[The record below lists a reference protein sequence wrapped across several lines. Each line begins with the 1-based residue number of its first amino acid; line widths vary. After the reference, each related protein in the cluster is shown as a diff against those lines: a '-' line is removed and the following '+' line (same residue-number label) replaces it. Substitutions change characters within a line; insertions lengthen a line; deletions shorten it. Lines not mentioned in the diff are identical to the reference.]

1 MSGVTLHSIALAS
14 VLALSSAAPQA
25 QEMFRGDAAHRGATA
40 AAAPRAFHRV
50 KWVFPTGARVVS
62 SAVWRDGAVLFGSD
76 DGNVYA
82 VDAATGRQRWMTH
95 TGGPVASTPA
105 LSGERVFAVSYDG
118 RLYALDVHTG
128 EVLWKFATEGE
139 RRFEAKGLHGM
150 QPRTQTFADMYDVYL
165 SSPLVVDGKVVFGSG
180 DGHVYA
186 VDEASGKLAWTFAT
200 GDVVHASPAYADGLV
215 VIGSWNGRLYAL
227 DVRTGTQRW
236 AFQAGVDPLIHNQQ
250 GFQSSAA
257 IAHGLVYVGCRD
269 GHLYAVDL
277 HTGAPRWN
285 VDTEGSWVNSSPAVA
300 QGRVYFATADTAHY
314 QVVDAATGQPVQP
327 VASTQAYV
335 FGSPTVAG
343 DTVLLGVLNGS
354 LQARDRVDGRL
365 LWEFRTEAA
374 KANRDWVLAADGRFN
389 AGLLFPSSW
398 GDVSAE
404 GARRQ
409 ESVGSF
415 FATPLVADGTVFI
428 GSADSNVYAI
438 E

>member
-1 MSGVTLHSIALAS
+1 MNSGSVHSIAVAALLAVWS
-14 VLALSSAAPQA
+14 CATHA
-25 QEMFRGDAAHRGATA
+25 QEMFRGDAAHHGATS

-50 KWVFPTGARVVS
+50 KWVFPTGGRVVS
-62 SAVWRDGAVLFGSD
+62 SAVWRDGTVLFGSD

-82 VDAATGRQRWMTH
+82 VEAASGRQRWMAH

-105 LSGERVFAVSYDG
+105 LSGDRVFAVSRDG
-118 RLYALDVHTG
+118 RLYALDLHTG

-165 SSPLVVDGKVVFGSG
+165 SSPLVVEGKVIFGSG

-186 VDEASGKLAWTFAT
+186 VDAASGKLAWKFAT

-215 VIGSWNGRLYAL
+215 VIGSWDGRLYAL
-227 DVRTGTQRW
+227 DARTGAQRW
-236 AFQAGVDPLIHNQQ
+236 AFQAGVDSVLHNQQ

-257 IAHGLVYVGCRD
+257 IADGVVYVGCRD
-269 GHLYAVDL
+269 GHLYAIDL
-277 HTGAPRWN
+277 RTGAPRWN

-300 QGRVYFATADTAHY
+300 QGRVHFATSDTARY
-314 QVVDAATGQPVQP
+314 QVVDAATGKPAQAVG
-327 VASTQAYV
+327 STQAYV
-335 FGSPTVAG
+335 FGSPTIAG
-343 DTVLLGVLNGS
+343 DTVLLGVLNGT
-354 LQARDRVDGRL
+354 LQARDRLDGRV

-374 KANRDWVLAADGRFN
+374 KANRGWVLSADGRFN

-398 GDVSAE
+398 GDESAE

>member
-1 MSGVTLHSIALAS
+1 MPRSLPSIACAALLALAS
-14 VLALSSAAPQA
+14 SVAGAQA
-25 QEMFRGDAAHRGATA
+25 MFRGDPAHHGVAAG
-40 AAAPRAFHRV
+40 AAPRAFHRV

-62 SAVWRDGAVLFGSD
+62 SAVWHDGAVLFGSD

-105 LSGERVFAVSYDG
+105 VSGGRAFAVSGDG
-118 RLYALDVHTG
+118 RLYALDARSG
-128 EVLWKFATEGE
+128 EVLWKFATGGE

-165 SSPLVVDGKVVFGSG
+165 SSPLVVDGHVVFGSG

-186 VDEASGKLAWTFAT
+186 VDAASGKLAWKFAT

-215 VIGSWNGRLYAL
+215 VIGSWDGRLYAL
-227 DVRTGTQRW
+227 DAATGAQRW
-236 AFQAGVDPLIHNQQ
+236 AFQAGLDPLIHNQQ

-257 IAHGLVYVGCRD
+257 IADGVVYVGCRD

-300 QGRVYFATADTAHY
+300 QGRVIFATSDTARYH
-314 QVVDAATGQPVQP
+314 VVDSATGRPAQPVG
-327 VASTQAYV
+327 STQAYV
-335 FGSPTVAG
+335 FGSPTIAG
-343 DTVLLGVLNGS
+343 DTVLLGVLNGT
-354 LQARDRVDGRL
+354 LQVRDRADGHV
-365 LWEFRTEAA
+365 LWEFRTAAA
-374 KANRDWVLAADGRFN
+374 KPNRDWVLAADGRFN
-389 AGLLFPSSW
+389 AGLLFASSW
-398 GDVSAE
+398 GDASAE

-415 FATPLVADGTVFI
+415 FATPLVAGGTVFI
-428 GSADSNVYAI
+428 GSADSNFYAI

>member
-1 MSGVTLHSIALAS
+1 MKSMAVHSIALA
-14 VLALSSAAPQA
+14 VLLALASSAAPA
-25 QEMFRGDAAHRGATA
+25 QEMFRGDAAHRGTTA

-62 SAVWRDGAVLFGSD
+62 SPVWRDGTVLFGSD

-105 LSGERVFAVSYDG
+105 LSGDRAFAVSYDG
-118 RLYALDVHTG
+118 RLYALDVRSG

-150 QPRTQTFADMYDVYL
+150 RPSTQTFPDMYDVYL
-165 SSPLVVDGKVVFGSG
+165 SSPLVVDGLVVFGSG

-186 VDEASGKLAWTFAT
+186 VDAATGKLAWKFAT

-215 VIGSWNGRLYAL
+215 VIGSWDGKLYAL
-227 DVRTGTQRW
+227 DAKTGAQRW

-257 IAHGLVYVGCRD
+257 IADGVVYVGCRD

-277 HTGAPRWN
+277 RTGVPKWN

-300 QGRVYFATADTAHY
+300 QGRVYFATSDTARYH
-314 QVVDAATGQPVQP
+314 VVDAVTGKQAQPIG
-327 VASTQAYV
+327 STQAYV
-335 FGSPTVAG
+335 FGSPTIAG
-343 DTVLLGVLNGS
+343 DTVLLGVLNGT
-354 LQARDRVDGRL
+354 LQARDRVDGRV

-374 KANRDWVLAADGRFN
+374 KANRDWVLSADGHFN
-389 AGLLFPSSW
+389 SGFLYASSW
-398 GDVSAE
+398 GEVSAE
-404 GARRQ
+404 GTRRQ
-409 ESVGSF
+409 DSVGSF
-415 FATPLVADGTVFI
+415 YATPLVADGTVFV

>member
-1 MSGVTLHSIALAS
+1 MNASALHSIALAAL
-14 VLALSSAAPQA
+14 LALASSTAGAQA
-25 QEMFRGDAAHRGATA
+25 MFRGDAAHHGASAATA
-40 AAAPRAFHRV
+40 PQAFHRV
-50 KWVFPTGARVVS
+50 KWTFPTGARVVS
-62 SAVWRDGAVLFGSD
+62 SAVWHDGAVLFGSD

-82 VDAATGRQRWMTH
+82 VDAATGRQRWMAH

-105 LSGERVFAVSYDG
+105 VSGDRVFAVSYDG
-118 RLYALDVHTG
+118 RLYALDARSG
-128 EVLWKFATEGE
+128 EVLWKFATGGE

-150 QPRTQTFADMYDVYL
+150 RPLTQTFPDMYDVYL

-186 VDEASGKLAWTFAT
+186 VDAASGSLAWKFAT
-200 GDVVHASPAYADGLV
+200 GDVVHASAAYADGLV
-215 VIGSWNGRLYAL
+215 VIGSWDGRLYAL
-227 DVRTGTQRW
+227 DAATGAQRW

-257 IAHGLVYVGCRD
+257 IADGVVYVGCRD

-277 HTGAPRWN
+277 RTGAPKWN
-285 VDTEGSWVNSSPAVA
+285 VDTEGSWVNASPAVA
-300 QGRVYFATADTAHY
+300 QGRVYFATADSSRYH
-314 QVVDAATGQPVQP
+314 VVDAATGKAVQP

-335 FGSPTVAG
+335 FGSPTIAG
-343 DTVLLGVLNGS
+343 DTVLLGVLNGT
-354 LQARDRVDGRL
+354 LQARDRVDGRV

-389 AGLLFPSSW
+389 SGLLFPTSW
-398 GDVSAE
+398 GDASAE

-415 FATPLVADGTVFI
+415 FATPLVADGMVFI

>member
-1 MSGVTLHSIALAS
+1 VTAKIPALALAVALALAS
-14 VLALSSAAPQA
+14 GAPRA
-25 QEMFRGDAAHRGATA
+25 QQMYRGDAARQGVTDE
-40 AAAPRAFHRV
+40 AAPRAFHRV
-50 KWVFPTGARVVS
+50 RWTFPTGGRIVS
-62 SAVWRDGAVLFGSD
+62 SAVWHDGAVLFGSD

-82 VDAATGRQRWMTH
+82 VDAASGRQRWMAH

-105 LSGERVFAVSYDG
+105 IAGERVFAVSYDG
-118 RLYALDVHTG
+118 RLYALDARSG

-139 RRFEAKGLHGM
+139 RRFEAKGIHGLL
-150 QPRTQTFADMYDVYL
+150 PRNQTYPDLYDVFL

-186 VDEASGKLAWTFAT
+186 VDAASGRLAWKFAT

-215 VIGSWNGRLYAL
+215 VVGSWDGKLYAL
-227 DVRTGTQRW
+227 DAATGAQRW
-236 AFQAGVDPLIHNQQ
+236 AFQAGLDPLIHNQQ
-250 GFQSSAA
+250 GFQSSPA
-257 IAHGLVYVGCRD
+257 IAGGTVFVGCRD

-300 QGRVYFATADTAHY
+300 QGRVYFATSDTAQY
-314 QVVDAATGQPVQP
+314 RVVDAATGQAAQ
-327 VASTQAYV
+327 AMGSTQAYV

-354 LQARDRVDGRL
+354 LQARDRADGRV

-374 KANRDWVLAADGRFN
+374 KADRNWVLSADGKFN
-389 AGLLFPSSW
+389 SGWLYPSAW
-398 GDVSAE
+398 GDLSND
-404 GARRQ
+404 GTRRQ
-409 ESVGSF
+409 DGVGSF
-415 FATPLVADGTVFI
+415 YATPLVAGGTVYI
-428 GSADSNVYAI
+428 GSADANVYAI